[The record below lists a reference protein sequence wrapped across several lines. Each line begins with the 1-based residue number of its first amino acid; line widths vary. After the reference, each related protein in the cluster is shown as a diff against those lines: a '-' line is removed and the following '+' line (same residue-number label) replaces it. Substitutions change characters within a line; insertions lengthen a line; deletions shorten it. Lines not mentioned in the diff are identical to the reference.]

1 MMVMMM
7 TRMMVHDDYDDD
19 DDDIDDIFLALP
31 IFPHHENRV
40 TVASALAALRWLC
53 DGVGDGDN
61 HGDADLV
68 HVFPDLSCRV
78 GF

>member
-7 TRMMVHDDYDDD
+7 TMMMVHDDFDD

-31 IFPHHENRV
+31 IFPPHENRV